1 MNGGEKEKKEKMDYQ
16 EQMEEEAKWVEID
29 LDALARNMKQIRIK
43 SGDGVRIAAVIKANG
58 YGHAAAEIV
67 QVLLESG
74 ADQFAVSS
82 LDEAMELRSCGVK
95 EDILVLSSI
104 PCGSEEISVTAGIQ
118 HTVTSEDK
126 ALLLS
131 QAAVKTGKEALLHI
145 AVDTGMTRIGF
156 SPDEEGADAAA
167 KIASLPGIKI
177 DGLFTHFATADEAD
191 KTKTLRQHERFLK
204 FAELLEE
211 RGVRP
216 RLLHAANSA
225 AIMELPQTYHDMVR
239 PGIILY
245 GIYPSA
251 EVNRDLLPLEP
262 VMSFKTRILYVK
274 TLKEDREV
282 SYGGRFL
289 APAGSQIGT
298 VGVGYADGFSRA
310 QSGKAQVLFRGK
322 RVNVLGNI
330 CMDQCMIDLS
340 SFSDVKA
347 GEEVTLIGRQGD
359 EEITADEVAARY
371 GTIGYEVVCAVSR
384 RVPRFFRKDGRLTGM
399 KNYLDIPME

>member
-1 MNGGEKEKKEKMDYQ
+1 MDYQ
-16 EQMEEEAKWVEID
+16 KRMEEEAKWAEID
-29 LDALARNMKQIRIK
+29 LDALSYNMQQIRRK
-43 SGDGVRIAAVIKANG
+43 VGKDVKIAAVIKANA
-58 YGHAAAEIV
+58 YGHGAEELI
-67 QVLLESG
+67 QTLLENG

-82 LDEAMELRSCGVK
+82 LDEAMELRSCGVDR
-95 EDILVLSSI
+95 DILVLSSI
-104 PCGSEEISVTAGIQ
+104 PCGSEEISIAAGIQ
-118 HTVTSEDK
+118 HTVTSAEK
-126 ALLLS
+126 AELLS
-131 QAAVKTGKEALLHI
+131 AAAERTGKEALVHI

-156 SPDEEGADAAA
+156 SPDEEGAEAAA
-167 KIASLPGIKI
+167 GIASLPGVKI
-177 DGLFTHFATADEAD
+177 DGLFTHFATADEED
-191 KTKTLRQHERFLK
+191 KTKTLRQHKLFLE
-204 FAELLEE
+204 FADQLRR
-211 RGVRP
+211 RGVTP

-251 EVNRDLLPLEP
+251 EVDRSLLSLKP
-262 VMSFKTRILYVK
+262 VMSFKTRILHVQ
-274 TLKEDREV
+274 TLKEEREV

-322 RVNVLGNI
+322 RVDVLGNI

-340 SFSDVKA
+340 GFSDVKI
-347 GEEVTLIGRQGD
+347 GEEVTLIGGQAG
-359 EEITADEVAARY
+359 EEISADEVAERY

-384 RVPRFFRKDGRLTGM
+384 RVPRFFRRGGRLIGM
-399 KNYLDIPME
+399 KNYLG